1 MDCPSQKSR
10 LYAGFHP
17 FILFKPFI
25 THISPHPL
33 LPPIPGHTTA
43 SLLVSTTVHSPHGS
57 HNHLFETEFRA
68 CQSLLK
74 ILQCLATTFTVKQNS
89 AASSA
94 GPPSLA
100 SCPPLWPVS
109 SHTRPGTTAFS
120 RGTQQAPLWIQ
131 GLHSGCSLCLC
142 WWLSWSFMAWPPC
155 LCSGSQISAQVRP
168 FYQTL

>member
-74 ILQCLATTFTVKQNS
+74 ILQCLATTFTVKRNS

-100 SCPPLWPVS
+100 LHRWPPAHPCGLSPPTPVQAQQ
-109 SHTRPGTTAFS
+109 PS
-120 RGTQQAPLWIQ
+120 RGEHSKLLSESRAFTVAVLCVCAGGSPGLLW
-131 GLHSGCSLCLC
+131 LDLLASVLALK
-142 WWLSWSFMAWPPC
+142 
-155 LCSGSQISAQVRP
+155 
-168 FYQTL
+168 YQLR